1 MLSADNGML
10 NNPSPLP
17 LKKPLPEGM
26 VIFPLTKREPV
37 NWEPISIETTLNPS
51 SGVTDAV
58 TEPVTNLVACGKLNI
73 SLPSPKKEPVN
84 EPVIDCDAVM
94 SFTIIDELTNTDPV
108 NCCLSV

>member
-1 MLSADNGML
+1 ML

-17 LKKPLPEGM
+17 LKKPLPDGM

-37 NWEPISIETTLNPS
+37 KVEPFSIESTLNPS

-58 TEPVTNLVACGKLNI
+58 IEPVDNLVACGKLNI

-84 EPVIDCDAVM
+84 ELLIDCDAVI
-94 SFTIIDELTNTDPV
+94 SFTIMNLLIQIQ
-108 NCCLSV
+108 